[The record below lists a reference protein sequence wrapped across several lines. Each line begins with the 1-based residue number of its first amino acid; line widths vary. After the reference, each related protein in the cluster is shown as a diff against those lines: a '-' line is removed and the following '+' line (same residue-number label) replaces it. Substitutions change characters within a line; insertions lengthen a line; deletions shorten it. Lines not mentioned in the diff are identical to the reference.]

1 MSEESF
7 CPIKDVLDRIGD
19 KWSIYVITTLGENG
33 VLRFNELKNRI
44 QGISQKM
51 LTHTLRHLEEDGLV
65 ERHYFAEIPPRV
77 EYRLTSVGASL
88 LEQLNNLSQ
97 WAIRHRNE
105 ILQARQNF
113 KLKS

>member
-1 MSEESF
+1 MSEEHF

-19 KWSIYVITTLGENG
+19 KWSIYVITTLGTRG
-33 VLRFNELKNRI
+33 VLRFNELKNQI

-65 ERHYFAEIPPRV
+65 ERRYFAEIPPRV
-77 EYRLTSVGASL
+77 EYRLTAMGASL
-88 LEQLNNLSQ
+88 LEELNNLSQ
-97 WAIRHRNE
+97 WAMRHRDE
-105 ILQARQNF
+105 ILQARKNF

>member
-1 MSEESF
+1 MSEEKF
-7 CPIKDVLDRIGD
+7 CPIKDVLDRVGD
-19 KWSIYVITTLGENG
+19 KWSIYVITTLGKEG
-33 VLRFNELKNRI
+33 VLRFNELKHHI

-77 EYRLTSVGASL
+77 EYRLTPIGISL

-97 WAIRHRNE
+97 WAMQYHEE
-105 ILQARQNF
+105 ILQARRNF